1 MSALNQIKV
10 TNDSQSTRNFLL
22 FLKPSHDISE
32 IHGDLIHGDTQSV
45 LLIMLNWNRINM
57 CT

>member
-32 IHGDLIHGDTQSV
+32 IHGDTQSV